1 MKGYMGEKTQKLS
14 CLYDACPKLLLLTIK
29 NYHKYSV
36 FMNVPQSGRRRRC
49 SADLSTGE
57 IRSVSERLTL
67 QLVLISADDRWFIV
81 ECWLPKHLYHIAED
95 DGGRNSDQMTI
106 ACSSIPMAVK
116 QIGFMMRLRGAGH

>member
-1 MKGYMGEKTQKLS
+1 MKRYMGEKTQKLS

-57 IRSVSERLTL
+57 IRSVSDDSATRLDL
-67 QLVLISADDRWFIV
+67 
-81 ECWLPKHLYHIAED
+81 
-95 DGGRNSDQMTI
+95 
-106 ACSSIPMAVK
+106 
-116 QIGFMMRLRGAGH
+116 